1 MTPPYVTGLLSVYRV
16 KILVAGPF
24 ERRHIPESHGRN
36 LSFCVML
43 TYKRSC
49 ADLLFE
55 LRSLLIVPFV
65 GSGLQKK
72 YALTH
77 ALTRTV
83 MNVGMQSI
91 AAGNGSSMPFVPL

>member
-1 MTPPYVTGLLSVYRV
+1 MEKPSVEDVNILMAWKKCYLSWTGALLTSSRW
-16 KILVAGPF
+16 
-24 ERRHIPESHGRN
+24 
-36 LSFCVML
+36 
-43 TYKRSC
+43 
-49 ADLLFE
+49 
-55 LRSLLIVPFV
+55 IVPFV

-77 ALTRTV
+77 ALTRFLRVAYNQIVREGYCAFVGTV

>member
-1 MTPPYVTGLLSVYRV
+1 
-16 KILVAGPF
+16 
-24 ERRHIPESHGRN
+24 
-36 LSFCVML
+36 ML

-72 YALTH
+72 YALTRV
-77 ALTRTV
+77 LTRTV
-83 MNVGMQSI
+83 MNVGTQSI
-91 AAGNGSSMPFVPL
+91 GAGNGSSMPFVPL

>member
-1 MTPPYVTGLLSVYRV
+1 
-16 KILVAGPF
+16 
-24 ERRHIPESHGRN
+24 
-36 LSFCVML
+36 ML
-43 TYKRSC
+43 TYKKSC

-77 ALTRTV
+77 ALTRFLRVAYNQIVREGYCAFVGTV